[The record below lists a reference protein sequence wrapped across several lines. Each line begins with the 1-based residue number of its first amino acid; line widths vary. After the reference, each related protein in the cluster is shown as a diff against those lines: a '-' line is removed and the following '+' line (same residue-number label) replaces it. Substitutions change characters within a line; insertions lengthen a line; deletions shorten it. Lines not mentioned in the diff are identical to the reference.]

1 MKTPL
6 LPALFLGLLMVVAK
20 PGAASTCKSPDNETS
35 VQGSRH
41 CLVIG
46 TTAAAQQTETLVVV
60 LHGDQSRGGPVDYVF
75 RFAERLAGPTVSAV
89 GMVRPGYAAGGRQS
103 SGTAARSQSRDSL
116 YRLDEINSIGAAIAR
131 LKAHHRAERLILAG
145 HSGGALIAGVLL
157 GSQPDL
163 ADGAILISCPC
174 NVPKWRLARGREP
187 LRHAQSPHKWLDRV
201 RADVRIVAI
210 TGREDRNTF
219 PRLAKEYIGA
229 ARDRGLQ
236 AEFVEVA
243 GAEHSLA
250 RPLLDAAAEALHGM
264 FGKGG

>member
-1 MKTPL
+1 MKKPL
-6 LPALFLGLLMVVAK
+6 LPALLLGFFVLVAK
-20 PGAASTCKSPDNETS
+20 PSTASTCENPDNETS
-35 VQGSRH
+35 VQGGRH

-46 TTAAAQQTETLVVV
+46 TTAATQRTETLVVV

-75 RFAERLAGPTVSAV
+75 RFAERLAGPTITAV
-89 GMVRPGYAAGGRQS
+89 GMVRPGYPAGGRQS
-103 SGTAARSQSRDSL
+103 SGTAARSQRRDNL
-116 YRLDEINSIGAAIAR
+116 YRLDEINSIGTAISR

-174 NVPKWRLARGREP
+174 NVPKWRVARGREP
-187 LRHAQSPHKWLDRV
+187 LRRAQSPHKWLDKV
-201 RADVRIVAI
+201 RADIRIVAI
-210 TGREDRNTF
+210 TGSEDGNTF
-219 PRLAKEYIGA
+219 PRLAKDYIGA

-243 GAEHSLA
+243 GADHGLA
-250 RPLLDAAAEALHGM
+250 RPLREAVAQAFHEMSGT
-264 FGKGG
+264 GG